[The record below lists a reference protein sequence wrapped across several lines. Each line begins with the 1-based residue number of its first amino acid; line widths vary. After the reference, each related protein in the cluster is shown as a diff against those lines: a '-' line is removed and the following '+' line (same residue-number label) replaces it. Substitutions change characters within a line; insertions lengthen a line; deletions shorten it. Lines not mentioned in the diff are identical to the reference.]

1 MVSPMPARA
10 CHTAGSAARRSAIP
24 SGREFVLRMGEKLGQ
39 RGKTMNL
46 SRCFCSSLVA
56 TFALAMAGLASAQG
70 SAPAASAP
78 LPDGYMRAPAVQKGL
93 APQMKVTESTG
104 PAHVFDVAFTTG
116 DEILSGLADLAIKHN
131 ITSGYVTGL
140 GGLSTAL
147 LGFGDPPIN
156 AFRRIPVDE
165 NSELV
170 SLTGHIQTRDG
181 VPVVHLHA
189 IVALKDGSTKA
200 GHVFEAKVAPIAE
213 ISVVAT
219 SIGGAAAH

>member
-1 MVSPMPARA
+1 MQAA
-10 CHTAGSAARRSAIP
+10 AARRTAIP
-24 SGREFVLRMGEKLGQ
+24 PGRKFVLRMGERLG
-39 RGKTMNL
+39 RKGETMNRIRRF
-46 SRCFCSSLVA
+46 SSSLVA
-56 TFALAMAGLASAQG
+56 MFALGLAGGAAAQ
-70 SAPAASAP
+70 APAAATAP
-78 LPDGYMRAPAVQKGL
+78 LPDGYMRAPPVQKGL
-93 APQMKVTESTG
+93 APKMKVTESTG

-116 DEILSGLADLAIKHN
+116 DEILSGLTDLAIKHN

-147 LGFGDPPIN
+147 LGFGDPPTG

-165 NSELV
+165 KSELV

-219 SIGGAAAH
+219 SIGGAASH

>member
-1 MVSPMPARA
+1 MNGTRGFRWFA
-10 CHTAGSAARRSAIP
+10 SASTLLA
-24 SGREFVLRMGEKLGQ
+24 
-39 RGKTMNL
+39 
-46 SRCFCSSLVA
+46 LVA
-56 TFALAMAGLASAQG
+56 ANAALAQ
-70 SAPAASAP
+70 APAAASAP

-116 DEILSGLADLAIKHN
+116 DEILSGLTDLAIKHN

-147 LGFGDPPIN
+147 LGFGDPPLN

-165 NSELV
+165 KSELV

-219 SIGGAAAH
+219 SIGGAASH